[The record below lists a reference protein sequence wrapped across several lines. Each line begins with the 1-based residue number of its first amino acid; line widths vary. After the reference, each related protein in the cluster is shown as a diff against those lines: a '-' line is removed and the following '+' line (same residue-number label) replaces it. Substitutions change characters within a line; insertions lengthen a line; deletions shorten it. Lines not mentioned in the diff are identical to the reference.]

1 MTFTSVPAAASTTP
15 RISLSNRARSP
26 LFSAP
31 MLMTISTSSA
41 PLAMASLVS
50 KALTA
55 VVLAPKGKP
64 MTVHTFTPLPLS
76 SCAASATWQGLTHT
90 LAV

>member
-1 MTFTSVPAAASTTP
+1 
-15 RISLSNRARSP
+15 
-26 LFSAP
+26 
-31 MLMTISTSSA
+31 
-41 PLAMASLVS
+41 MASLVS